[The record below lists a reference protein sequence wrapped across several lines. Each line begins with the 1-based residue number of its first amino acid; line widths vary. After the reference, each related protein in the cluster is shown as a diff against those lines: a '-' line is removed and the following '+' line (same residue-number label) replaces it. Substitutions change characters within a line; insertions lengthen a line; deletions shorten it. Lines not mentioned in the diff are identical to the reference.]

1 MKIIKIKDI
10 KINLNMKNTL
20 LKRIV
25 PLLVLVFL
33 FQACSKELDQI
44 NPNALTTSSFW
55 ETKGDLDAGLNAA
68 YASLRNEN
76 ILGIL
81 YEPTRTDIATPRNF
95 RNNTTGNPIY
105 DQTFDLTTNQVQ
117 SKWDACYLGIF
128 RANQVLDAYEDLK
141 STYTGVEGIET
152 GIRLEAQARALRG
165 YYYYVLHSSYNKGSL
180 PLFTTVPVAF
190 DDFQKKF
197 STSEEIKTFFRA
209 ELQYGLDNLP
219 KDYNDWSTVAG
230 AGNLGRITAGACE
243 ALIAKSYMNDNDFGT
258 AEMYLKNV
266 IDNYNYSLV
275 DDLSKCLTGIEEFNS
290 ESIFEVNYSLANL
303 LGLDEQNLAQRISS
317 RLHNA
322 NDHVMSS
329 WLTLAFMGEKPDPS
343 DLANYVDRNIY
354 NPANGDITSVDLNV
368 LRKYSLR
375 MANTISVVDEPDSP
389 MYGVTSAEFGLDP
402 DASPHSKANTA
413 IWKKFTSWNVPNGGK
428 GELEDLD
435 TRTKSEVNIP
445 VIRLAEIYLLYAECM
460 IENGNLSEALV
471 YINRIRKRSHLYL
484 LGKES
489 EAGAEFVGQATYLD
503 DIDLDDSNGDE
514 VVTLDNLTNHLR
526 FVEKPLELCL
536 EGQRTVDLRRWGVWK
551 DRLVYLA
558 QFEYDGW
565 HYRQNLNGKHP
576 IRWRNFITPTGE
588 VPTFT
593 LRIPATPQVNGNRRI
608 KEVTLRDSFLAS
620 QNFNE
625 ELHSYF
631 PVPQDER
638 NANLNWNK

>member
-33 FQACSKELDQI
+33 FQACSKELDQL
-44 NPNALTTSSFW
+44 NPNALTTGSFW
-55 ETKGDLDAGLNAA
+55 KTKGDLNAGLNAT
-68 YASLRNEN
+68 YAALRDEN

-81 YEPTRTDIATPRNF
+81 SEPTRTDIATPRNF
-95 RNNTTGNPIY
+95 RQNTTGTPLY
-105 DQTFDLTTNQVQ
+105 DQTFDLTTNEVQ
-117 SKWDACYLGIF
+117 NKWDACYLGIF
-128 RANQVLDAYEDLK
+128 RANQVLDAYEKLK
-141 STYTGVEGIET
+141 STYTGVEGVAA
-152 GIRLEAQARALRG
+152 GLRLEAEARALRG

-180 PLFTTVPVAF
+180 PLFTTVPVSF

-209 ELQYGLDNLP
+209 DLQYGLDNLP
-219 KDYNDWSTVAG
+219 ADYNDWRTVAG
-230 AGNLGRITAGACE
+230 SGNLGRITAGACE
-243 ALIAKSYMNDNDFGT
+243 ALIAKSYMNDNDFST
-258 AEMYLKNV
+258 AEVYLKNV

-303 LGLDEQNLAQRISS
+303 LGLEEQNLAQKISS
-317 RLHNA
+317 RLHNS

-329 WLTLAFMGEKPDPS
+329 WLTLAFSKEKPDPS
-343 DLANYVDRNIY
+343 DPANYVDRNIY
-354 NPANGDITSVDLNV
+354 DPANGNLASVELNV

-375 MANTISVVDEPDSP
+375 TASTISIVDDPDSP
-389 MYGVTSAEFGLDP
+389 MYGVSSAEFGIDP
-402 DASPHSKANTA
+402 DAAPHSKVNTS

-428 GELEDLD
+428 GELEDLE
-435 TRTKSEVNIP
+435 TRGKSELNIP

-460 IENGNLSEALV
+460 IESSNLSEALV

-484 LGKES
+484 LGKET

-503 DIDLDDSNGDE
+503 DIDLDDSNGE
-514 VVTLDNLTNHLR
+514 EQVTLENLTNHLR

-551 DRLVYLA
+551 ERLVYLS
-558 QFEYDGW
+558 QFEYDAW
-565 HYRQNLNGKHP
+565 NYRQNLTGKHP
-576 IRWRNFITPTGE
+576 VRWRNFITLNGD

-593 LRIPATPQVNGNRRI
+593 LRIPANPQANGNRRV
-608 KEVTLRDSFLAS
+608 KEATLRDNFLGS

-638 NANLNWNK
+638 NANLNWDK